1 MCYTGLGRGFEIQE
15 KIARCSICQQNHK
28 LNAKEPIIPSQLP
41 SKPLEKGV
49 TDLFTWDKSEYLI
62 VVDYHSRFFEVAK
75 LPDTKSNTVITHI
88 KSAFARHGI
97 SSEVISDNDLQYS
110 SKEFESFTKQWEFKH
125 TTSPLY
131 PQADGLVEK
140 SVQTVKALLT
150 KAEQDNHD
158 SYLGLIYRFSQ
169 G

>member
-1 MCYTGLGRGFEIQE
+1 M
-15 KIARCSICQQNHK
+15 
-28 LNAKEPIIPSQLP
+28 
-41 SKPLEKGV
+41 
-49 TDLFTWDKSEYLI
+49 
-62 VVDYHSRFFEVAK
+62 
-75 LPDTKSNTVITHI
+75 
-88 KSAFARHGI
+88 KSAFARHEI
-97 SSEVISDNDLQYS
+97 PCEVISDNDPQYS

-125 TTSPLY
+125 TTTSPLY

-140 SVQTVKALLT
+140 SVQTVKTLLT